1 MLGGFVYP
9 LIGLCGLAVFLGSL
23 SFGFEMGS
31 LQAILTKVSAKII
44 SLFLGYFVIVYLV
57 SSIPMSTLDHDTLL
71 LRSQLLSGYGLSVI
85 MVLNIVLGLF
95 PGFFIIYWLL
105 QFYIIYIVWEGASRL
120 MEVPEKK
127 MMLYT
132 ILVSLILVLVPVLI
146 QKIFNFLSTTMG

>member
-9 LIGLCGLAVFLGSL
+9 LIGLCGLSVFLGSL
-23 SFGFEMGS
+23 SFGFGMGS
-31 LQAILTKVSAKII
+31 LQAILTKVSAKVI
-44 SLFLGYFVIVYLV
+44 SLFLGYFVAAYLV
-57 SSIPMSTLDHDTLL
+57 GSIPMSALDRDSLL
-71 LRSQLLSGYGLSVI
+71 LRSQLLAGYGLSVI

-105 QFYIIYIVWEGASRL
+105 QLYIVYIVWEGASRL

-132 ILVSLILVLVPVLI
+132 FLVSLILVLVPVLI
-146 QKIFNFLSTTMG
+146 QKIFYYLSTTMG